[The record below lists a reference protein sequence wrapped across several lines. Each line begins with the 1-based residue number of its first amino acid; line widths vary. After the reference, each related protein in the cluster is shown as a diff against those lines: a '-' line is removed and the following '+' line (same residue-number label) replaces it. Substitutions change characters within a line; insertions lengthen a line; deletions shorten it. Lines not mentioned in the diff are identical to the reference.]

1 MCAIL
6 SWNLSTGIAVYFS
19 RGGVCQGDRLAVSCE
34 AAAAEEGG
42 AAAFAAAAAAR
53 GCPKP
58 RSHRRR
64 SRPFAATVLLSLRTF
79 FLRRNCS
86 RCSQHALCASLFLLR
101 SWCFTTPGVEW
112 WCAVWARLDRG
123 MLILVVQWRAA
134 VDGAVEARNRAADLE
149 RKRRLAA
156 GGTKGED
163 VSYYS
168 TVFTQRLQLW
178 TDDAKMRQ
186 LMLDPA
192 IGKMAAELAGVD
204 GIRIWHDQALIKEP
218 WASPTGFHLDN
229 PYWSYSNRAALSLW
243 VALDDA
249 TQQNGALIFCPG
261 THHTAEHSRN
271 SGIGQVS
278 TAQLYSICS

>member
-1 MCAIL
+1 
-6 SWNLSTGIAVYFS
+6 
-19 RGGVCQGDRLAVSCE
+19 
-34 AAAAEEGG
+34 
-42 AAAFAAAAAAR
+42 
-53 GCPKP
+53 
-58 RSHRRR
+58 
-64 SRPFAATVLLSLRTF
+64 
-79 FLRRNCS
+79 
-86 RCSQHALCASLFLLR
+86 
-101 SWCFTTPGVEW
+101 
-112 WCAVWARLDRG
+112 

-204 GIRIWHDQALIKEP
+204 GIRIWSKP
-218 WASPTGFHLDN
+218 
-229 PYWSYSNRAALSLW
+229 
-243 VALDDA
+243 
-249 TQQNGALIFCPG
+249 
-261 THHTAEHSRN
+261 
-271 SGIGQVS
+271 
-278 TAQLYSICS
+278 